1 VNLMPYVEK
10 FETIIYGM
18 GLLHQRKH
26 VNDHLFKVF
35 KELNFCIYL
44 QRFLHISR
52 LFISFL

>member
-1 VNLMPYVEK
+1 MNLMPYVEK